1 MEFTSAT
8 QVRMPGGGMTA
19 QEGRGLSDDRGRQSP
34 RTPGTASTA
43 STASTIDAFGGAALA
58 ALLDLAEHADEAELL
73 AETTQHVAELL
84 GAHGT
89 CILTGGLPRVVAVSA
104 ADSATEAI
112 PEARATLMAG
122 LGQDVDLEHYPEVK
136 EALASR
142 EVVLLERGGCDPQW
156 AGLLAQLPP
165 SVGAAAA
172 VPLVAGSFVLGAVVV
187 RAPLAPVGSGAAGA
201 LGAPGGY
208 PLRTGAGVLAT
219 ARALGR
225 LAAHLVSGLRAR
237 ARETAETPPGDGALF
252 ESEIPSRVSAGLRRR
267 RPARVL
273 LIEDDSS
280 HAAIVAAVLER
291 RGFEVE
297 IAINGADG
305 IARAAAAS
313 PDLILLDV
321 FMPRLDG
328 FSTAEALQ
336 SDPRLRD
343 IPMVFVSACDD
354 AATRVRGLEMGA
366 VDFLC
371 KPFFAPEL
379 VARVERSLRQA
390 EVRSRLRAQAHIDD
404 LTGLGNLRYLRE
416 RLAHEESRARRY
428 GTPLAV
434 VMIDLDKFKEIN
446 DRYGHAAGDAALTL
460 VGRVLRDETR
470 ETDIA
475 ARYGGDEFMVVLPH
489 ASLTAGVRFAER
501 VAERIRC
508 LRSGEVTLTA
518 SLGVAFHRG
527 EDVALVSRRGQGPDW
542 QDRQGQGRG
551 EEGASP
557 SLDESDASMAERPE
571 LAAALSS
578 SGLAQVMARADA
590 AVYRAK
596 GAGGN
601 RVVADDA
608 GGGEGIGK
616 EEGAGEGDR
625 IAEGGGIE
633 EGAEAVH
640 P

>member
-8 QVRMPGGGMTA
+8 QVRTPGGGMTA
-19 QEGRGLSDDRGRQSP
+19 QEGRGLSDGRGRQSP
-34 RTPGTASTA
+34 GTPGTASA
-43 STASTIDAFGGAALA
+43 IDAFGGAALA
-58 ALLDLAEHADEAELL
+58 ALLELAEHADEAELL

-84 GAHGT
+84 GAHGA
-89 CILTGGLPRVVAVSA
+89 CIVTGGMPRVVAVSA
-104 ADSATEAI
+104 PGSAVGVN
-112 PEARATLMAG
+112 PEADEALLPSPG
-122 LGQDVDLEHYPEVK
+122 EDVDLEHYPEVQ

-156 AGLLAQLPP
+156 AALLAQLPP

-187 RAPLAPVGSGAAGA
+187 RATVAPVAPVGRLLRAG
-201 LGAPGGY
+201 
-208 PLRTGAGVLAT
+208 TGVLAT

-225 LAAHLVSGLRAR
+225 LAAHLVSGLRSR
-237 ARETAETPPGDGALF
+237 ARETAEIPPGDGELF
-252 ESEIPSRVSAGLRRR
+252 ESGPPARVSAGLRRR

-305 IARAAAAS
+305 ITRAAAAS

-336 SDPRLRD
+336 RDPRLRD

-446 DRYGHAAGDAALTL
+446 DRFGHAAGDAALTL

-518 SLGVAFHRG
+518 SLGVAIHRG
-527 EDVALVSRRGQGPDW
+527 SDVALASMRGRSPDW
-542 QDRQGQGRG
+542 QASQGQG
-551 EEGASP
+551 EDEAFAN
-557 SLDESDASMAERPE
+557 LDESDEAMPGRPE

-578 SGLAQVMARADA
+578 PGLAQVMARADA

-596 GAGGN
+596 RAGGD

-608 GGGEGIGK
+608 G
-616 EEGAGEGDR
+616 EEERMGQEEGDR
-625 IAEGGGIE
+625 MA

>member
-1 MEFTSAT
+1 MELTPAT
-8 QVRMPGGGMTA
+8 QFCTPGGGIAA
-19 QEGRGLSDDRGRQSP
+19 QEGRGLSHGRGRQSSGAP
-34 RTPGTASTA
+34 RTSSA
-43 STASTIDAFGGAALA
+43 IDAFGGAALA

-73 AETTQHVAELL
+73 AETTEHLAELL
-84 GAHGT
+84 GAHAA
-89 CILTGGLPRVVAVSA
+89 CILTGSIPRVVAVSA
-104 ADSATEAI
+104 AGSAAEAV
-112 PEARATLMAG
+112 PGTGEALLVG
-122 LGQDVDLEHYPEVK
+122 PGQDVDLEHYPEVK

-142 EVVLLERGGCDPQW
+142 EVVLLERYRCDPQW
-156 AGLLAQLPP
+156 AELLEQLPP

-187 RAPLAPVGSGAAGA
+187 RAPVATVAPAGH
-201 LGAPGGY
+201 L
-208 PLRTGAGVLAT
+208 LRTGVGVLAT

-237 ARETAETPPGDGALF
+237 ARETAEIPQGDGALF
-252 ESEIPSRVSAGLRRR
+252 ETESPARVSTGLRRR

-336 SDPRLRD
+336 RDPRLRD

-446 DRYGHAAGDAALTL
+446 DRFGHAAGDAALAL

-501 VAERIRC
+501 VAERIRR
-508 LRSGEVTLTA
+508 LRSDEVTLTA
-518 SLGVAFHRG
+518 SLGVALHRG
-527 EDVALVSRRGQGPDW
+527 GDVALTTRRGECPAW
-542 QDRQGQGRG
+542 QASQGQGRD
-551 EEGASP
+551 EDEAAASIDED
-557 SLDESDASMAERPE
+557 DESVPERPA

-578 SGLAQVMARADA
+578 PGLAQVMARADA

-596 GAGGN
+596 RAGGD

-608 GGGEGIGK
+608 GEGEAI
-616 EEGAGEGDR
+616 GEGDR
-625 IAEGGGIE
+625 AGEEAEV
-633 EGAEAVH
+633 VH

>member
-1 MEFTSAT
+1 MELTPAT
-8 QVRMPGGGMTA
+8 RDCAPSGGITA
-19 QEGRGLSDDRGRQSP
+19 HEGHGRKDGRGPQPPNTVDATG
-34 RTPGTASTA
+34 GT
-43 STASTIDAFGGAALA
+43 ALA

-73 AETTQHVAELL
+73 AETTQQLVELL
-84 GAHGT
+84 GGHGV
-89 CILTGGLPRVVAVSA
+89 CILTGGMPRVVSTAGPA
-104 ADSATEAI
+104 
-112 PEARATLMAG
+112 PEAVPEAFEELLVAPG
-122 LGQDVDLEHYPEVK
+122 QEVELGHYPEVK

-142 EVVLLERGGCDPQW
+142 EVVFLDRSECEPQW
-156 AGLLAQLPP
+156 VELLAHLPQA
-165 SVGAAAA
+165 VGAAVA
-172 VPLVAGSFVLGAVVV
+172 VPLVAGSFVLGAAVV
-187 RAPLAPVGSGAAGA
+187 RAPVGGA
-201 LGAPGGY
+201 LRTDVGA
-208 PLRTGAGVLAT
+208 LAT
-219 ARALGR
+219 ARTIGR
-225 LAAHLVSGLRAR
+225 LVAHLVAALHSR
-237 ARETAETPPGDGALF
+237 ARENAEAPPGETVPLET
-252 ESEIPSRVSAGLRRR
+252 ESTGQGFSALRRR

-297 IAINGADG
+297 TAINGADG
-305 IARAAAAS
+305 IARAAAVA

-336 SDPRLRD
+336 RDPRLRD

-446 DRYGHAAGDAALTL
+446 DCFGHAAGDAALTL

-501 VAERIRC
+501 VAERIRR
-508 LRSGEVTLTA
+508 LRSGTVSLTA
-518 SLGVAFHRG
+518 SLGVAVHRG
-527 EDVALVSRRGQGPDW
+527 EGVSPAVGRDRYDDGPPV
-542 QDRQGQGRG
+542 RG
-551 EEGASP
+551 EDEASP
-557 SLDESDASMAERPE
+557 GVDEDGEPMPRRPE

-578 SGLAQVMARADA
+578 PGLAQVMARADA
-590 AVYRAK
+590 SVYRAK
-596 GAGGN
+596 RAGGN

-608 GGGEGIGK
+608 GEK
-616 EEGAGEGDR
+616 AGEGS
-625 IAEGGGIE
+625 
-633 EGAEAVH
+633 GAGPAAMTEAVH

>member
-1 MEFTSAT
+1 MSN
-8 QVRMPGGGMTA
+8 
-19 QEGRGLSDDRGRQSP
+19 
-34 RTPGTASTA
+34 
-43 STASTIDAFGGAALA
+43 TIEAFGGAALA
-58 ALLDLAEHADEAELL
+58 ALLELAEHADEAELL
-73 AETTQHVAELL
+73 AETTQHMAELL
-84 GAHGT
+84 GAQAA
-89 CILTGGLPRVVAVSA
+89 CIVTGGMPRVVAVRA
-104 ADSATEAI
+104 AGA
-112 PEARATLMAG
+112 MAG
-122 LGQDVDLEHYPEVK
+122 AGGEVSEALLAGPDDDVDLEQYPEVR
-136 EALASR
+136 EAVASR
-142 EVVLLERGGCDPQW
+142 EVVLLERSGCDPQW
-156 AGLLAQLPP
+156 VGLLAQLPP
-165 SVGAAAA
+165 AVGAAIA

-187 RAPLAPVGSGAAGA
+187 RAPVAAG
-201 LGAPGGY
+201 GHS
-208 PLRTGAGVLAT
+208 LRTGAGVLAT

-225 LAAHLVSGLRAR
+225 LAGHLVSGLRSR
-237 ARETAETPPGDGALF
+237 ARETAEIPPGDGALF
-252 ESEIPSRVSAGLRRR
+252 ETEPPARGAAGLRRR

-416 RLAHEESRARRY
+416 RLAQEESRARRY

-446 DRYGHAAGDAALTL
+446 DRFGHAAGDAALTL

-501 VAERIRC
+501 VAERIRR
-508 LRSGEVTLTA
+508 LRSGEATLTA
-518 SLGVAFHRG
+518 SFGVSIHRG
-527 EDVALVSRRGQGPDW
+527 GDVAVISRC
-542 QDRQGQGRG
+542 GRG
-551 EEGASP
+551 PEWQASEGLGEDEAP
-557 SLDESDASMAERPE
+557 MSLDEADELSPRRPE

-578 SGLAQVMARADA
+578 PGLAEVMARADA

-596 GAGGN
+596 RAGGN
-601 RVVADDA
+601 RVVTDDA
-608 GGGEGIGK
+608 GEGERSGSGEG
-616 EEGAGEGDR
+616 EREGDR
-625 IAEGGGIE
+625 DRDGLGGEAG
-633 EGAEAVH
+633 AVH